1 MRAFD
6 EGSKAA
12 TPAMGKILQSIRH
25 PVRFVL
31 EHLCHVVHVTLDRA
45 LCDIHENARL
55 VFVYASPPILEYG
68 VVSSVH

>member
-12 TPAMGKILQSIRH
+12 TSAMGKILQSIRH

-31 EHLCHVVHVTLDRA
+31 QNSCHVIHVPLDRA

-55 VFVYASPPILEYG
+55 VFVYASPPIPELG